1 MAIGGIIILIY
12 ALMWYNGTP
21 IYDFNKN
28 FFYNLGVNSIFI
40 IGILSFCKDFKKTLE
55 IRKKN
60 KIEKSKISN
69 ALKNNNSSTWQEHLE
84 KNYKSAGTKTNIS
97 EIKID
102 NNKLK
107 NLETSTIENKKH
119 GLKSVV
125 VYSLLAI
132 SISINLLMFTSIIIV
147 SNNINQI
154 KDKYNKLE
162 NISSQMCEWHFQ
174 LTDDGPIK
182 VCN

>member
-12 ALMWYNGTP
+12 VLMWCNGTP
-21 IYDFNKN
+21 IYDFNEN
-28 FFYNLGVNSIFI
+28 FFYNLGINSILI
-40 IGILSFCKDFKKTLE
+40 IGVLLFCKDLKKTLE

-60 KIEKSKISN
+60 KIEKSEISN
-69 ALKNNNSSTWQEHLE
+69 ILQNNNSSTWQEHLE
-84 KNYKSAGTKTNIS
+84 KNYKSAGTKTNMN

-107 NLETSTIENKKH
+107 NAETSTIKNKKH
-119 GLKSVV
+119 RLKSIV

-147 SNNINQI
+147 SNDINQI

-162 NISSQMCEWHFQ
+162 NESSQMCEWHFQ